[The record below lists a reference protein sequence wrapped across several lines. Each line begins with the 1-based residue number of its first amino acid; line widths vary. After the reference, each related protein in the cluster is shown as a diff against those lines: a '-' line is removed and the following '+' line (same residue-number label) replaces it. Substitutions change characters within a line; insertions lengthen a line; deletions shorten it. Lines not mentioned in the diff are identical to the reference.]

1 MLAQRVAEHP
11 ARVALPGVARP
22 RRRRVELRGDRA
34 AARADRGRPPS
45 RAAPAAVLVLS
56 PNSLDAACADLACL
70 VHGIPVTPLNPDT
83 DLDGLGYVLESMRFN
98 VAVVAGEEQRQRL
111 ERAGLDPRTR
121 VFVLDPQS
129 PLRGAND
136 ARLAEAVAQVP
147 RRRCERA
154 LAAHA
159 RARARRAGHRHV
171 HVRQHRPAEG
181 RRAHRPRARHEAL
194 RARGGAA
201 RRRRRRDAAVLPAAL
216 PHVRPLLRDARDALL
231 GRHVRVRRQPV
242 VRDARRCAARA
253 CGRPASSASRGAGRS
268 CASAASRAATPARPR
283 PCARSWATACAG
295 GSPPRATSTRRC
307 SASSSATASSCAA
320 ASA

>member
-1 MLAQRVAEHP
+1 MLEQRVAEHP
-11 ARVALPGVARP
+11 ARVLFRDSPDPGAAEWSYEAVARRLARTAAVLLRAQRRP
-22 RRRRVELRGDRA
+22 R
-34 AARADRGRPPS
+34 
-45 RAAPAAVLVLS
+45 VLVLS
-56 PNSLDAACADLACL
+56 PNSLEAACADLACL

-129 PLRGAND
+129 PLRGGERRA
-136 ARLAEAVAQVP
+136 ARRG
-147 RRRCERA
+147 RRAGDPGAGGARA
-154 LAAHA
+154 RRA
-159 RARARRAGHRHV
+159 RAARARRAGHRHV
-171 HVRQHRPAEG
+171 HLRQHRPAEG
-181 RRAHRPRARHEAL
+181 RRAHCPRARHQAL
-194 RARGGAA
+194 RPRGGAA

-216 PHVRPLLRDARDALL
+216 PHVRPLPRDARDVVL

-268 CASAASRAATPARPR
+268 CASAASRAPTPARPR